1 MKRET
6 MRAPT
11 QPKSR
16 GAAPLCSATLI
27 AAAVLLNA
35 CAGLDSTPQGKTTT
49 IYVVRHAEP
58 DFKDPDRPLTDKGR
72 ARAEKLVPHF
82 AGIPI
87 THVYSTHTDRTRD
100 TVAPLARAWGLP
112 VAQFPRAG
120 SELEGGIVNN
130 RTSEASA
137 IKPMIAALRSLPS
150 GATVVVA
157 CNSSNLYPI
166 MAGVG
171 VRPDASC
178 TVDRTDCVPCVTR
191 ECFDDKRFDYVWKVI
206 SRRDGQ
212 VTLSRT
218 VYGN

>member
-1 MKRET
+1 
-6 MRAPT
+6 MRPRIQRISQRTALPCV
-11 QPKSR
+11 
-16 GAAPLCSATLI
+16 GAVAV
-27 AAAVLLNA
+27 AAVLLNA

-49 IYVVRHAEP
+49 IYVLRHAEP
-58 DFKDPDRPLTDKGR
+58 DFKDPDRPLTDMGR
-72 ARAEKLVPHF
+72 ARAEKLVAHF
-82 AGIPI
+82 ARILI

-100 TVAPLARAWGLP
+100 TVAPLALARGLP
-112 VAQFPRAG
+112 VAQFPPAG
-120 SELEGGIVNN
+120 SELEGRIVNN

-178 TVDRTDCVPCVTR
+178 TAERTDCVPCVTR
-191 ECFDDKRFDYVWKVI
+191 ECFDDKRFDYVWEVVA
-206 SRRDGQ
+206 RRNRQ
-212 VTLSRT
+212 ITLSRT
-218 VYGN
+218 TYGN